1 MFEKVNIQDLKFNP
15 FDEISNHWVLIS
27 AKKDGVVNT
36 MTASWGQLGHLW
48 GKNVM
53 TVYIRPQRYTKEFVD
68 AEDYF
73 TVTLFDGYKKEL
85 GVLGSKSG
93 RDGDKIAE
101 VSFDIEEV
109 ENQPT
114 FKQGKMVFVC
124 KKIYSDMI
132 DPKQFIDSSLDE
144 RWYPQKDY
152 HQRYIGEIIAVYE
165 NDTKKEFTI
174 GIRDD
179 VTNLSLDIPE
189 SYSGL
194 ADENSYTCRFY
205 GLGGDGTVSANK
217 NAVKIIGKHTDRY
230 VQAYFDYDSKK
241 SGGLTV
247 SHLRFSDRQI
257 RSTCLVNKADFV
269 SCQNQ
274 TYLAKYDMI
283 SDIKKGGT
291 FLINCSHD
299 DKWINNSI
307 PFKQRMH
314 ILKNDIKV
322 YAIDGLEIGRRTGL
336 NSKISTILQC
346 AFFKVTGIIPIE
358 EAIK

>member
-48 GKNVM
+48 GKNV
-53 TVYIRPQRYTKEFVD
+53 
-68 AEDYF
+68 

-165 NDTKKEFTI
+165 NK
-174 GIRDD
+174 
-179 VTNLSLDIPE
+179 
-189 SYSGL
+189 
-194 ADENSYTCRFY
+194 
-205 GLGGDGTVSANK
+205 
-217 NAVKIIGKHTDRY
+217 
-230 VQAYFDYDSKK
+230 
-241 SGGLTV
+241 
-247 SHLRFSDRQI
+247 
-257 RSTCLVNKADFV
+257 
-269 SCQNQ
+269 
-274 TYLAKYDMI
+274 
-283 SDIKKGGT
+283 
-291 FLINCSHD
+291 
-299 DKWINNSI
+299 
-307 PFKQRMH
+307 
-314 ILKNDIKV
+314 
-322 YAIDGLEIGRRTGL
+322 
-336 NSKISTILQC
+336 
-346 AFFKVTGIIPIE
+346 
-358 EAIK
+358 

>member
-68 AEDYF
+68 AGDYF

-132 DPKQFIDSSLDE
+132 DPKQFIDSSLED
-144 RWYPQKDY
+144 
-152 HQRYIGEIIAVYE
+152 
-165 NDTKKEFTI
+165 
-174 GIRDD
+174 GIH
-179 VTNLSLDIPE
+179 
-189 SYSGL
+189 
-194 ADENSYTCRFY
+194 
-205 GLGGDGTVSANK
+205 K
-217 NAVKIIGKHTDRY
+217 KIIIKDIL
-230 VQAYFDYDSKK
+230 VKLLLFMK
-241 SGGLTV
+241 
-247 SHLRFSDRQI
+247 I
-257 RSTCLVNKADFV
+257 NRS
-269 SCQNQ
+269 
-274 TYLAKYDMI
+274 
-283 SDIKKGGT
+283 
-291 FLINCSHD
+291 
-299 DKWINNSI
+299 
-307 PFKQRMH
+307 
-314 ILKNDIKV
+314 
-322 YAIDGLEIGRRTGL
+322 
-336 NSKISTILQC
+336 
-346 AFFKVTGIIPIE
+346 
-358 EAIK
+358 